1 MNVTKQASSTRLRTQ
16 GESLRV
22 LCIDHEG
29 GHGGSSNSLYQ
40 LLKHVDQKSV
50 QLEVWCRKE
59 SSLLGKYL
67 DLGIPTR
74 VAPELPVWKTDP
86 TIYGTLSS
94 LRKLGPFLWRNR
106 RALKNMA
113 KEIRENFDVVHLN
126 YVSLQPF
133 LFWLRRGTQ
142 CRISLHMRHWVH
154 PNTAPVR
161 WEMKWLSAAV
171 DALVFISE
179 NELEIFENLGG
190 RGDSTVIYNV
200 APEVDPGILPDPV
213 IAKDHRFKVF
223 SINNFA
229 FSRGTDRLIDVAEA
243 LQHRGRNDIV
253 FVVAGDIALSPL
265 DPGDLG
271 DMGRQ
276 GLSLKDY
283 AEKRRVADMFLFQ
296 GHVDNVGPIL
306 AAGDLLVRLSRQA
319 DTWGRDVIEAMA
331 HAKPVI
337 AVGQWD
343 GFVENDKTGIRMETF
358 DAALVAEKI
367 CKLADDRER
376 CRRLGEQGR
385 KRIAQLC
392 DGPSRAQQLLEVW
405 QRLAA
410 NSNKDATINT
420 NG

>member
-1 MNVTKQASSTRLRTQ
+1 
-16 GESLRV
+16 
-22 LCIDHEG
+22 
-29 GHGGSSNSLYQ
+29 
-40 LLKHVDQKSV
+40 LLKHIDQKSV

-94 LRKLGPFLWRNR
+94 LRNLGPFLWRNR

-133 LFWLRRGTQ
+133 LFWLRCRTQ
-142 CRISLHMRHWVH
+142 CRISLHMRHW
-154 PNTAPVR
+154 PYTTAPVR
-161 WEMKWLSAAV
+161 WEMKWLSATV
-171 DALVFISE
+171 DAFVFISD
-179 NELEIFENLGG
+179 NELERFKKLGG
-190 RGDSTVIYNV
+190 RGNSTVIYNI
-200 APEVDPGILPDPV
+200 APEVDLGVQPDPE

-223 SINNFA
+223 SINNFVFA
-229 FSRGTDRLIDVAEA
+229 RGTDRLIDVAEA
-243 LQHRGRNDIV
+243 LRRAGRSDIV
-253 FVVAGDIALSPL
+253 FIVAGDIALSPL

-276 GLSLKDY
+276 GLSLEDY
-283 AEKRRVADMFLFQ
+283 AKKRRVADMFLFR
-296 GHVDNVGPIL
+296 GHVENVGPIL
-306 AAGDLLVRLSRQA
+306 AAGDLLVRLSRRE

-343 GFVENDKTGIRMETF
+343 GFVENGKTGIRMETF
-358 DAALVAEKI
+358 DANLIAINI
-367 CKLADDRER
+367 CKLADNRSLSLN
-376 CRRLGEQGR
+376 LGEQGR
-385 KRIAQLC
+385 KRITKLC
-392 DGPSRAQQLLEVW
+392 DGSSRAKQLLEVW
-405 QRLAA
+405 KRVA
-410 NSNKDATINT
+410 NRSLT
-420 NG
+420 NPSAELHANL